1 MASSVQVSGSRATK
15 TSESSSRL
23 MEPDLIRTS
32 EGRYEGGDRTLQTG
46 LPARPLLGTRT
57 LAFGA
62 PGLATRLLGA
72 MMIP

>member
-1 MASSVQVSGSRATK
+1 
-15 TSESSSRL
+15 

-32 EGRYEGGDRTLQTG
+32 EGRYEGGDRTLRTG